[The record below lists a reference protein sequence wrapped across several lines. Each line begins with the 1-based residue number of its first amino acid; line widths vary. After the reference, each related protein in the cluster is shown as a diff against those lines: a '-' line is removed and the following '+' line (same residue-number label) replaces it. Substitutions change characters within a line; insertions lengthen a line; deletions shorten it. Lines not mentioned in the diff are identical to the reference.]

1 MKARELAKILM
12 DNPEAEVVLNDNES
26 NYQFSPIA
34 CAETFYK
41 DSYAESWQNDDNK
54 TISENEK
61 FNVDVIVCTEQ
72 Y

>member
-12 DNPEAEVVLNDNES
+12 DNPEAEIVLNDNES
-26 NYQFSPIA
+26 NYQFSHIA
-34 CAETFYK
+34 CTETFYK

-61 FNVDVIVCTEQ
+61 FNVDVIVL